1 MTDATPDNHL
11 AALMQAAQAG
21 DVSAYSRLLEE
32 IAPRIRQIVRR
43 RRRFLQAEDIED
55 LVQDI
60 LLSVHAVRATYDPQ
74 RPFMP
79 WLAAITRNRL
89 ADGARRYVRSTA
101 HEVHVEN
108 MSVTFGEEPA
118 NSTLDGCGDL
128 QELKDAIATLP
139 PIQRDAIQMLKLGE
153 MSLKEAAVVSN
164 TTVGALKVATHR
176 AMTALRKMLVE
187 SRSGSAQARS
197 LKTRSASAVARSLK
211 KR

>member
-1 MTDATPDNHL
+1 MADATPDNHF
-11 AALMQAAQAG
+11 AELMQAAQAG
-21 DVSAYSRLLEE
+21 DVSAYTQLLEE

-187 SRSGSAQARS
+187 SRSGSAQAR
-197 LKTRSASAVARSLK
+197 KRAAK
-211 KR
+211 KREAQAR